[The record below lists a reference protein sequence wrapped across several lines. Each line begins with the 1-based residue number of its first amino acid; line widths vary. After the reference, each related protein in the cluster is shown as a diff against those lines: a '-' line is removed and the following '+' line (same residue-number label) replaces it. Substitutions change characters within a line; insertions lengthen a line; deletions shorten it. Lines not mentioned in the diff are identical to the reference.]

1 MKEKRNSIKERFKTN
16 QNEMQESSQKR
27 LQDLHDKFD
36 KADQHR
42 RDYFNKIGERQQ
54 YRKEVN
60 RLKETDKNDIQN
72 RFKRQ
77 MDAKKMMILMKEKE
91 HEESIMEVRIQEE
104 RLRLIKQEMNRRL
117 IQEK

>member
-1 MKEKRNSIKERFKTN
+1 
-16 QNEMQESSQKR
+16 
-27 LQDLHDKFD
+27 
-36 KADQHR
+36 
-42 RDYFNKIGERQQ
+42 
-54 YRKEVN
+54 
-60 RLKETDKNDIQN
+60 
-72 RFKRQ
+72 